1 MTNMAFS
8 AKQSLPQ
15 TFRLRRQLSESII
28 FSKNCSSYISSGLP
42 TANSFPQKKPH
53 QTPSPPPP
61 NPPNPQSS
69 MADWALRL
77 PRPPW
82 APWRGAPKPRWATSW
97 SRTWCTSAGPWRSW
111 SRWRWPEDQPI
122 VLGFL
127 GLVRLRKCQFMWL
140 VMVSKCQL
148 IFFTLW

>member
-28 FSKNCSSYISSGLP
+28 WSILVLHTSYHLVYKFTNCQLFP
-42 TANSFPQKKPH
+42 PQKTTSNT
-53 QTPSPPPP
+53 QSSTPQPPQPP
-61 NPPNPQSS
+61 LQSS
-69 MADWALRL
+69 MADWALR
-77 PRPPW
+77 PRPPWAPW

-111 SRWRWPEDQPI
+111 SRWDGHGWPSDQPR
-122 VLGFL
+122 VLGVL
-127 GLVRLRKCQFMWL
+127 GLR
-140 VMVSKCQL
+140 VSKCP
-148 IFFTLW
+148 IISG